1 MSNMVMVMMQDD
13 YYLDK
18 AVANIAERNV
28 TVLDEKALVAEAV
41 KIMRQKGVSSI
52 FVSRKNSLV
61 GVVTERDILY
71 RVVAQNRGPLETLLK
86 DVMSSPLISIDGQT
100 SVRQAMLLM
109 RQKGIRRLPLIN
121 KGHTAGVVTLK
132 SIIGNIP
139 DKSVELAELEVSEEK
154 GEVSCPYCGSHFEG
168 KEDLS
173 KHIDRLHIG
182 SGLLEGD
189 MRQL

>member
-1 MSNMVMVMMQDD
+1 MMMQDE
-13 YYLDK
+13 YLDR
-18 AVANIAERNV
+18 AVADIAEKNV
-28 TVLDEKALVAEAV
+28 AVLDESVFVAEAV
-41 KIMRQKGVSSI
+41 KTMRHKGVSSI

-71 RVVAQNRGPLETLLK
+71 RVVAQNREPFKTLLK

-100 SVRQAMLLM
+100 SVKQAMSMM
-109 RQKGIRRLPLIN
+109 RQKGIRRLPIIN
-121 KGHTAGVVTLK
+121 KGQAEGVVTLK

-139 DKSVELAELEVSEEK
+139 NQSIELAELEASAEK

-189 MRQL
+189 LRQL

>member
-1 MSNMVMVMMQDD
+1 MVMVMMQDD
-13 YYLDK
+13 YLDR
-18 AVANIAERNV
+18 AVADIAERNV
-28 TVLDEKALVAEAV
+28 AVLDETVLVAEAV

-52 FVSRKNSLV
+52 FVSRRNSLV

-71 RVVAQNRGPLETLLK
+71 RVVAENRGPFKTALK
-86 DVMSSPLISIDGQT
+86 DVMSSPLISIDGLT
-100 SVRQAMLLM
+100 SVKQAMSMM
-109 RQKGIRRLPLIN
+109 RQKGIRRLPIIS
-121 KGHTAGVVTLK
+121 KGRVAGVVTLK

-139 DKSVELAELEVSEEK
+139 DQSIELAELEASAEK
-154 GEVSCPYCGSHFEG
+154 AEVSCPYCGSHFEG

>member
-1 MSNMVMVMMQDD
+1 MVMVMMQDD
-13 YYLDK
+13 YLDR
-18 AVANIAERNV
+18 AVADIAERNV
-28 TVLDEKALVAEAV
+28 AVLDETVLVAEAV
-41 KIMRQKGVSSI
+41 KTMRQKGVSSV
-52 FVSRKNSLV
+52 FVSRRSSLV

-71 RVVAQNRGPLETLLK
+71 RVVAEKRGSFKAALK
-86 DVMSSPLISIDGQT
+86 DVMSSPLFSIDGLT
-100 SVRQAMLLM
+100 SVKQAMSVM
-109 RQKGIRRLPLIN
+109 RQKGIRRLPIIS
-121 KGHTAGVVTLK
+121 KGRVAGVVTLK

-139 DKSVELAELEVSEEK
+139 DQSIELAELEASAEK
-154 GEVSCPYCGSHFEG
+154 AEVSCPYCGSHFEG

>member
-1 MSNMVMVMMQDD
+1 MMMMQDD
-13 YYLDK
+13 YLDR
-18 AVANIAERNV
+18 AVADIAERNV
-28 TVLDEKALVAEAV
+28 AVLDETVLVAEAV

-52 FVSRKNSLV
+52 FVSRRNSLV

-71 RVVAQNRGPLETLLK
+71 RVVAENRGPFKTALK
-86 DVMSSPLISIDGQT
+86 DVMSSPLISIDGLT
-100 SVRQAMLLM
+100 SVKQAMSMM
-109 RQKGIRRLPLIN
+109 RQKGIRRLPIIS
-121 KGHTAGVVTLK
+121 KGRVAGVVTLK

-139 DKSVELAELEVSEEK
+139 DKSVELAELEVSAEK
-154 GEVSCPYCGSHFEG
+154 EVSCPYCGSHFES